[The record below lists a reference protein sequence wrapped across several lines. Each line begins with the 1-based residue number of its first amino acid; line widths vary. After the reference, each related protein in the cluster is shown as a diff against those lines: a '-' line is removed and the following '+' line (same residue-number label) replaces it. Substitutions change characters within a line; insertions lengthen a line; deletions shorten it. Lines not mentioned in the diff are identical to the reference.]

1 MAADLGISVV
11 GIGGGLRV
19 SIRDLIHPQL
29 NDSLKNQQQ
38 VTFKLVKTGKS
49 MLILVP
55 LVRIVGLPSLG
66 QSNLGHC

>member
-55 LVRIVGLPSLG
+55 LVRGTAGL
-66 QSNLGHC
+66 